1 MKKTI
6 KMLMA
11 AGFISAVV
19 TSCSKDDTAP
29 EENDNELI
37 TTVKLLAVPT
47 DNTTDTLE
55 FEWKD
60 LDGDGPAQPVIDQ
73 VKLVAGKVYNVQMLL
88 LDETKTP
95 VDNVTE
101 EIEEEGHDHR
111 FYFEPAAS
119 AGITVSGLDK
129 DKNNVTLGLNSTWT
143 TAVAGGSGTIKVTLR
158 HYPNGGK
165 AESDLV
171 SSTKSSTD
179 AEVVFPTLVEPQ

>member
-11 AGFISAVV
+11 AGLISAVV

-37 TTVKLLAVPT
+37 TTVRILAVAT
-47 DNTTDTLE
+47 DNTADTLK
-55 FEWKD
+55 FQWKD
-60 LDGDGPAQPVIDQ
+60 ADGEGPAQPVIDQ
-73 VKLVAGKVYNVQMLL
+73 VKLVAGKTYKVQLQL

-95 VDNVTE
+95 ADNVTE
-101 EIEEEGHDHR
+101 EIQEEGHDHR
-111 FYFEPAAS
+111 FYFEPSIAN
-119 AGITVSGLDK
+119 ITVTGLDQ
-129 DKNNVTLGLNSTWT
+129 DKNNVSLGLNSTWT
-143 TAVAGGSGTIKVTLR
+143 TAVAGGSGTMKITLR

-165 AESDLV
+165 AEADLV

-179 AEVVFPTLVEPQ
+179 AEVVFPTLVQPR

>member
-1 MKKTI
+1 MKTTI

-11 AGFISAVV
+11 AGLISAVV

-37 TTVKLLAVPT
+37 TTVRVLAVAT
-47 DNTTDTLE
+47 DNTADTLK
-55 FEWKD
+55 FQWKD
-60 LDGDGPAQPVIDQ
+60 ADGDGPGQPVIDQ
-73 VKLVAGKVYNVQMLL
+73 VKLVAGKTYKVQLLL

-101 EIEEEGHDHR
+101 EIEEEAQDHR
-111 FYFEPAAS
+111 FYFEPSAA
-119 AGITVSGLDK
+119 ITVADLDK

-143 TAVAGGSGTIKVTLR
+143 TAVAGGSGTIKITLR

-165 AESDLV
+165 AETDLV
-171 SSTKSSTD
+171 SSTKSSSD
-179 AEVVFPTLVEPQ
+179 AEVVFPTLVQPR